1 MPQSKRMSLIEAVTN
16 IVIGFWI
23 SVAANY
29 VIMPWFGYNVSVS
42 ESIWIAVAFTFVS
55 LVRSYVLRRIFNSFR

>member
-1 MPQSKRMSLIEAVTN
+1 MSLIEAVAN